1 MLLLPP
7 MNKMR
12 PLLLLLAS
20 ALPLCAAT
28 IVIDEIGQGPLEKS
42 KWRISGDITAEQG
55 LKLHAAGDEAGFAN
69 AIMTTASPLPEL
81 NFSEK
86 DVEIRLKDLNLTGEA
101 PPPKLAYVLL
111 LTSDKPSEASAT
123 SYLRLIF
130 NGDGKM
136 NLDAATGAGSD
147 PSKIKN
153 LVSKTVS
160 FPIKDLKLILTKKG
174 FQLTYEDAG
183 GPQSAEGDWGDK
195 LDLGSWGGTSP
206 TLLLKTVR
214 RPSTGTAEAT
224 LSSFTV
230 VNP

>member
-1 MLLLPP
+1 
-7 MNKMR
+7 MNKIR
-12 PLLLLLAS
+12 PVLLLLVS
-20 ALPLCAAT
+20 ALPLCGAT
-28 IVIDEIGQGPLEKS
+28 TVVEEIGSGPLEKS
-42 KWRISGDITAEQG
+42 KWKVSGDITAEQG
-55 LKLHAAGDEAGFAN
+55 LKLHAVGDEAGFAN
-69 AIMTTASPLPEL
+69 AMMTTASPLPEL

-86 DVEIRLKDLNLTGEA
+86 DVEFRLKDLNLTGEA
-101 PPPKLAYVLL
+101 PPAKQAFVLL
-111 LTSDKPSEASAT
+111 LATDKPSEASAS

-136 NLDAATGAGSD
+136 NLAAATGAASD

-160 FPIKDLKLILTKKG
+160 FPIKNLQLLLTKKG
-174 FQLTYEDAG
+174 YRLTYEDAG

-195 LDLGSWGGTSP
+195 LDLGAWGGTSP
-206 TLLLKTVR
+206 TLLMKAVR

-224 LSSFTV
+224 LGSFTV